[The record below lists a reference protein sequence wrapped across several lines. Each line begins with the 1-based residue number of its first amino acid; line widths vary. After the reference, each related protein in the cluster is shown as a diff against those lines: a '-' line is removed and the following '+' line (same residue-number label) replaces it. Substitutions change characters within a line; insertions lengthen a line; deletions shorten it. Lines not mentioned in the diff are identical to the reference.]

1 MSDPLHADAL
11 AVLRSW
17 TTPDSGQADL
27 RERFV
32 AHLEQHPDG
41 MQRSCVPAHVTAGA
55 LVIAADGEH
64 VLLNL
69 HRKARRWFHFGG
81 HCDPG
86 DVTLADVAAREAR
99 EESGI
104 ADLRLLPGP
113 VQLDEHVVP
122 FCAAGRDV
130 HHLDVRYVAVAPP
143 DAQQA
148 VSEESL
154 AVRWWPVDAPPDL
167 EPAMLDLIDLART
180 ATAAGTGQSAS
191 VTRSDGG
198 RSTPL
203 ASDHPIR

>member
-1 MSDPLHADAL
+1 MSDPLHADAVT
-11 AVLRSW
+11 VLRAWS
-17 TTPDSGQADL
+17 TSDSGQAAL
-27 RERFV
+27 RDRFV

-41 MQRSCVPAHVTAGA
+41 MRRSCVPAHVTAGA

-81 HCDPG
+81 HCDPD
-86 DVTLADVAAREAR
+86 DVLLADVAAREAR

-122 FCAAGRDV
+122 FCAAGREV

-143 DAQQA
+143 DAVHR
-148 VSEESL
+148 VSEESVAL
-154 AVRWWPVDAPPDL
+154 RWWPVTELPDL
-167 EPAMLDLIDLART
+167 EPAMLDLIGLARE
-180 ATAAGTGQSAS
+180 ATT
-191 VTRSDGG
+191 D
-198 RSTPL
+198 
-203 ASDHPIR
+203 